1 MAYLD
6 RTDVGTGLGPGPI
19 KFYCSR
25 SSPHISCSMKIQHNT
40 RMHSNRMRTARLLT
54 VSQHALLGRGV
65 PAWGCTCLGV
75 YLPGAVYL
83 SRGCTCPGGVYLPRY
98 SPPVNRMTDRCKN
111 ITLPQ
116 TSFAGGNNASQFS
129 PVQVPVPFKL
139 RLNKPLLCQPKV
151 RTHLIPCIKVNA
163 NAICE
168 QGLRIKPTSLTAC

>member
-6 RTDVGTGLGPGPI
+6 RTYVGTGLGPGPI

-25 SSPHISCSMKIQHNT
+25 SSPHINCSMKIQHNT
-40 RMHSNRMRTARLLT
+40 RMHPNRMRTARLLT
-54 VSQHALLGRGV
+54 VSQHALLGMYLPGGV
-65 PAWGCTCLGV
+65 PAGGRCTF
-75 YLPGAVYL
+75 
-83 SRGCTCPGGVYLPRY
+83 PGGVPAQGECTCAGGIPAQVL
-98 SPPVNRMTDRCKN
+98 PPVNRMTDRCKN
-111 ITLPQ
+111 ITLLQ

-168 QGLRIKPTSLTAC
+168 QGLRIKPTSLTTC